1 MTIKISSL
9 PGDMSLYYTI
19 LIWSLMLIWMDS
31 PSTQRLDDVV
41 RIVVFKA
48 RMPCPYK
55 KIWRLVF
62 TGIVKFNRNNAKGQ
76 VFTAYI
82 SVNALVTQESVLKP
96 RQQVGSHQSNNR
108 LTTGCAWKRKIYFD
122 MSTKR
127 LFELAKRLTF
137 KFCYI
142 PYVAI
147 WSFSSAGFKITSVS
161 SHPRWKFGRK
171 RACVIS
177 LKHRSTDYRYI
188 L

>member
-41 RIVVFKA
+41 RFVVFKA

-108 LTTGCAWKRKIYFD
+108 LTIQVALGKEKFI
-122 MSTKR
+122 STCQLKGYLNLSNGLLSSSVIFR
-127 LFELAKRLTF
+127 MWPSEVLAVL
-137 KFCYI
+137 
-142 PYVAI
+142 
-147 WSFSSAGFKITSVS
+147 VS
-161 SHPRWKFGRK
+161 R
-171 RACVIS
+171 
-177 LKHRSTDYRYI
+177 
-188 L
+188 